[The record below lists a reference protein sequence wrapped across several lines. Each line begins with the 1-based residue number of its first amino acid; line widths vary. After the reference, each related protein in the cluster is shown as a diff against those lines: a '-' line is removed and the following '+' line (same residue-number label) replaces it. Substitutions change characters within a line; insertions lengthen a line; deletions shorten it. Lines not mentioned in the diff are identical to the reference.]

1 MKRLL
6 PALWAGLILLS
17 IFSGCEK
24 APTERF
30 QTSYTDVFDTVCTFT
45 AYCESE
51 EEFENVSESLHEEL
65 LRLHRL
71 FDIYYG
77 PSHGGILALNR
88 DGYLENPDRDIV
100 SLLEL
105 GKEYYELSGGE
116 LNIAM
121 GAVLSLWHEA
131 REDNAI
137 PDKDKLVEASK
148 HMDISKLIIK
158 KDKITISDPEMRI
171 DVGAIAKGYA
181 AQKAAE
187 LIRDLGIRNFAL
199 DLGGNIKTSGSKPD
213 GDWNIGVRDPNGGIL
228 TGIRAKD
235 LSIVTSGDYER
246 FFELDGVR
254 YSHII
259 SPDTL
264 YPADMYRS
272 VTVICESSADGDALS
287 TSLFCMDFDS
297 GKALCEKLEIRAIW
311 VLPDGSTQTVGDIEI

>member
-6 PALWAGLILLS
+6 TAFWAVLISLS

-24 APTERF
+24 APSERF

-45 AYCESE
+45 AYCDSE
-51 EEFENVSESLHEEL
+51 EEFESVSDSLHEEL

-71 FDIYYG
+71 FDIYEG
-77 PSHGGILALNR
+77 PQGGGLLALNR
-88 DGYLENPDRDIV
+88 DGYLENPDKDITD
-100 SLLEL
+100 LLEL
-105 GKEYYELSGGE
+105 GKEYYDISGGK

-121 GAVLSLWHEA
+121 GTVLSLWHDA
-131 REDNAI
+131 REDGAL
-137 PDKDKLVEASK
+137 PDKDKLTQASM
-148 HMDISKLIIK
+148 HMDISKLIIGD
-158 KDKITISDPEMRI
+158 DKITLSDSDMRI

-187 LIRDLGIRNFAL
+187 LIRDLGIKNFAL

-213 GDWNIGVRDPNGGIL
+213 GDWNIGVRDPDGGIL
-228 TGIRAKD
+228 TGIKAKD

-259 SPDTL
+259 NPETL
-264 YPADMYRS
+264 YPADIYRS
-272 VTVICESSADGDALS
+272 VTVVCENSADGDALS
-287 TSLFCMDFDS
+287 TSLFCMDFES
-297 GKALCEKLEIRAIW
+297 GKSLCEKLEIKAIW
-311 VLPDGSTQTVGDIEI
+311 VLPDGSTQTVGDIEL